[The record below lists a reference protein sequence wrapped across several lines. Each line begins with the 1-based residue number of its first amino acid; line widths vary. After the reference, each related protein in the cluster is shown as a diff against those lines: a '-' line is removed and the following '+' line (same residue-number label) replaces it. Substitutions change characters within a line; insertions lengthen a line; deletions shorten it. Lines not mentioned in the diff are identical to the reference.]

1 MTWVQLDTGQRVGK
15 IEGTKFITHKTQ
27 EHFFRIFQSFGFAL
41 SVIRHL
47 KEQGIKD
54 IVVNYEGEQE
64 KTYYITLAKAIKE
77 GKLYQHEDYE
87 EQLLVN
93 IEHFEEIK

>member
-15 IEGTKFITHKTQ
+15 IEGTKFITHRTK
-27 EHFFRIFQSFGFAL
+27 EHFFRIFQSFGFSL
-41 SVIRHL
+41 EVLKHL
-47 KEQGIKD
+47 RERGIED
-54 IVVNYEGEQE
+54 IELNYEGEE
-64 KTYYITLAKAIKE
+64 NKTYYIKLSDAIKK

-93 IEHFEEIK
+93 IEHFKEG